1 VDIERNRPTRTAS
14 VTRRT
19 DATVDGG
26 RASALLNGFVS
37 FIHSFIH
44 SFGHAPSNHTNLAMI
59 LALIGVWVLCG
70 LRVHTDTAGYTGR
83 PWVGRT
89 ASVRGVDGFVG

>member
-1 VDIERNRPTRTAS
+1 VLHDGPMRPWTA
-14 VTRRT
+14 V
-19 DATVDGG
+19 G
-26 RASALLNGFVS
+26 RPRFLMDLY
-37 FIHSFIH
+37 HSFIH
-44 SFGHAPSNHTNLAMI
+44 YFGHAPSNHTNLAMI
-59 LALIGVWVLCG
+59 IALIGVWVLCG